1 MTVRNPR
8 PRWLTAVDTKGGG
21 SSMTDDPDKAAGLF
35 AEIATEQEVID
46 QLAEGTA
53 KLRRIQQAKRDL
65 ALLDP
70 SALRAALERRHASL
84 VEGA

>member
-1 MTVRNPR
+1 
-8 PRWLTAVDTKGGG
+8 
-21 SSMTDDPDKAAGLF
+21 MTDDPDKAAGLF

-53 KLRRIQQAKRDL
+53 KVAEGTAKLRRIQQAKRDL
-65 ALLDP
+65 AQLDP

>member
-8 PRWLTAVDTKGGG
+8 PRWLKAVDMKGGG
-21 SSMTDDPDKAAGLF
+21 VLMTDDPDKAAALF
-35 AEIATEQEVID
+35 AEIATEQQVID
-46 QLAEGTA
+46 QLTEGTER
-53 KLRRIQQAKRDL
+53 LRSIQQAKRDL
-65 ALLDP
+65 AQLEP

>member
-1 MTVRNPR
+1 
-8 PRWLTAVDTKGGG
+8 
-21 SSMTDDPDKAAGLF
+21 MTDDPDKAAGLF

-70 SALRAALERRHASL
+70 SALRARLDRRHASL